1 MEKKIFNMKSL
12 LALEESAWE
21 EGCVEIGNNVYLWT
35 GEAANEECER
45 MYDYIVV
52 DKEGNKQGYGCMAYE
67 NQGGF
72 TFEQCAP
79 YCDPDILYV
88 EADGDLEPYDRDG
101 MINLFQLSHKWEEDD
116 DDEEDDDGEDCE

>member
-1 MEKKIFNMKSL
+1 MEKKMFNMAAL
-12 LALEESAWE
+12 LELEERARK
-21 EGCVEIGNNVYLWT
+21 EGCVEISNDVYLWT
-35 GEAANEECER
+35 GEAANEESER

-52 DKEGNKQGYGCMAYE
+52 DKEGNKQGYGCMAYDSHSK
-67 NQGGF
+67 F

-88 EADGDLEPYDRDG
+88 EADGELEPYDRDD
-101 MINLFQLSHKWEEDD
+101 MINLFQLNHEWKEDD